1 MEAGGGPLAGGIGPQ
16 LRGTALRSSHA
27 SSGATTGATSRAPGS
42 SMWPSALDDEV
53 HYVGEEERVTQETD
67 VGPQG
72 EVARRERRTV
82 PQGAWHSAMESAGG
96 ASGTRGPGALD
107 PVEQLRD
114 DVAASLALT

>member
-42 SMWPSALDDEV
+42 SMRPSALDDEV
-53 HYVGEEERVTQETD
+53 HYVGEEERVTQEAD

-82 PQGAWHSAMESAGG
+82 PQGAWHSAMV
-96 ASGTRGPGALD
+96 T
-107 PVEQLRD
+107 
-114 DVAASLALT
+114 